1 MHVAELHTDNIVEED
16 VITESLT
23 YLREHGYVAGAK
35 TRYVVVSDSG
45 NGYLVQEIETHN
57 VPFAEADAA
66 EDQYTLYAC
75 TCDAY
80 RYHDGL
86 PDLEE
91 APITEWQ
98 SCKHIRE
105 CVRHIKAEND
115 ERQATLTDG

>member
-23 YLREHGYVAGAK
+23 YLREHGYVAGA
-35 TRYVVVSDSG
+35 TTAYAVVSDTHA
-45 NGYLVQEIETHN
+45 YLVQEVETHDK
-57 VPFAEADAA
+57 PFAQADAA
-66 EDQYTLYAC
+66 EDEYRLWMC
-75 TCDAY
+75 NCHAY

-115 ERQATLTDG
+115 DSQATLTDG